1 MKKKLY
7 GKVKYMSLLLAVT
20 VFVMGFSMFTVIG
33 ETPAHIYG
41 GDETTTAG
49 GVVTLPVSIEN
60 NPGVAAFTLELS
72 YDKDVLDFVS
82 VTSSDETDF
91 SVDEWML
98 VQNGDCFLWSNDEY
112 GGIVY
117 NTESNGTMLEL
128 VFKVADDAQPG
139 VYPVELGLKDDES
152 ANISDCNGEPVDV
165 TFTAGT
171 IRIADPSGEVTITNV
186 TLFAPADKVEYFT
199 GEAFDITGAQLLV
212 EYSDGTTEYVDVTE
226 DMLVAVPD
234 TDTTGTKTVQIKYEN
249 WELVNDLTL
258 DITVKDPAI
267 SNVTL
272 KYPADKLNY
281 WTGETF
287 DITGAQLKVEWDN
300 GDTTYV
306 DVTEQML
313 EAIPDTSSAGKK
325 TVQVVYAGW
334 EDKNDLTFEI
344 TVTDPEVKNVT
355 LNKVADKL
363 TYWVGDKFDVTGAQ
377 LKLEWTNGDITYI
390 DVTEQMLES
399 VPDMSTA
406 GTKTVQVEYLG
417 FELINDLTFDIE
429 VKPVVITNVTL
440 FKTADKLTYWT
451 DEKFDITGAQL
462 KVEWSN
468 GDVTYV
474 DVTEQM
480 LESVPDTTTAGTKTV
495 QVVYDGWEDK
505 NDLTFKVTV
514 KAPSVVNV
522 EMNPAPSKKEYKVG
536 DEFDAAGGKIKIE
549 YDHGDPKY
557 VDVTN
562 NMCSGY
568 DMSTPGEYEVTVS
581 YGDYEFTYVIKVV
594 GEINPPSGDD
604 TAWLLPIMALIVSI
618 AAVGVTVY
626 LKKKKAED

>member
-7 GKVKYMSLLLAVT
+7 GKVKYLSLLLAVT

-33 ETPAHIYG
+33 ETQARIYG

-49 GVVTLPVSIEN
+49 SVVTLPLSIEN
-60 NPGVAAFTLELS
+60 NPGIAAFTLELS
-72 YDKDVLDFVS
+72 YDKNVLDFVS
-82 VTSSDETDF
+82 LTSSADGEFADT
-91 SVDEWML
+91 EWL
-98 VQNGDCFLWSNDEY
+98 LEKNGDVFLWSNDTLDDY
-112 GGIVY
+112 HRIPY
-117 NTESNGTMLEL
+117 NTESDGIMLDL

-139 VYPVELGLKDDES
+139 VYPVEIGLKDGEA
-152 ANISDCNGEPVDV
+152 ANVSDCNGEPVEVAFDAGVIRVEDNSGAV
-165 TFTAGT
+165 T
-171 IRIADPSGEVTITNV
+171 VKNV
-186 TLFAPADKVEYFT
+186 TLFKPADKLNYFT
-199 GEAFDITGAQLLV
+199 GEDFDITGAQLL
-212 EYSDGTTEYVDVTE
+212 
-226 DMLVAVPD
+226 
-234 TDTTGTKTVQIKYEN
+234 
-249 WELVNDLTL
+249 
-258 DITVKDPAI
+258 
-267 SNVTL
+267 
-272 KYPADKLNY
+272 
-281 WTGETF
+281 
-287 DITGAQLKVEWDN
+287 VEWDN

-313 EAIPDTSSAGKK
+313 EAIPDTSSAGTK
-325 TVQVVYAGW
+325 TVKVEYLGW

-344 TVTDPEVKNVT
+344 TVTDPEVKDVT
-355 LNKVADKL
+355 LFKPADKL
-363 TYWVGDKFDVTGAQ
+363 EYWTGEAFDVTGAK

-495 QVVYDGWEDK
+495 QVVYEGWEDK
-505 NDLTFKVTV
+505 NDLTFKITV
-514 KAPSVVNV
+514 KAPSVVNA
-522 EMNPAPSKKEYKVG
+522 ELNPAPTKKEYKVG
-536 DEFDAAGGKIKIE
+536 DEFDATGGKIKIE
-549 YDHGDPKY
+549 YDHGEPTY
-557 VDVTN
+557 VDVTKD
-562 NMCSGY
+562 MCSGY

-594 GEINPPSGDD
+594 PEVNPPSGDN
-604 TAWLLPIMALIVSI
+604 TSWMLPVMALILSVAVAGVS
-618 AAVGVTVY
+618 VY
-626 LKKKKAED
+626 LKKRKAED